1 MENLI
6 GKQIAER
13 RRAMGLTQDQLADRL
28 GVTKQAVSKWENEL
42 CYPDI
47 TMVPELAEIF
57 GCTTDALFGLTREE
71 PQQEP
76 REESVPEEEEK
87 VYWGVSLKAPDR
99 QDKETGKPGLELEWH
114 GGRREDLGVALWILL
129 MGIGGLAGAV
139 ARNKGM
145 GQPVN
150 YWEIGWTSALLA
162 YGLMGLWPKFSA
174 FRLLCALCGGYF
186 LAQSIFILRISLNS
200 EMLFPAVLIL
210 LGLGVLSTV
219 LRKKGEDSPHTNPE
233 QNFDTSPSE
242 R

>member
-13 RRAMGLTQDQLADRL
+13 RRALGMTQDQLAERL

-57 GCTTDALFGLTREE
+57 GCTTDALFGLNREG
-71 PQQEP
+71 P

-87 VYWGVSLKAPDR
+87 VYWGISLKAPDR
-99 QDKETGKPGLELEWH
+99 ENKEKGKPGFELEWH
-114 GGRREDLGVALWILL
+114 GGKREDLGLALWILL

-145 GQPVN
+145 GQPVS
-150 YWEIGWTSALLA
+150 YWNIGWTSALLA

-186 LAQSIFILRISLNS
+186 LAQSIFILRVSLNS

-210 LGLGVLSTV
+210 LGLGLLPKVL
-219 LRKKGEDSPHTNPE
+219 KKQGRNSPRTDPE
-233 QNFDTSPSE
+233 QDSDTSPAE